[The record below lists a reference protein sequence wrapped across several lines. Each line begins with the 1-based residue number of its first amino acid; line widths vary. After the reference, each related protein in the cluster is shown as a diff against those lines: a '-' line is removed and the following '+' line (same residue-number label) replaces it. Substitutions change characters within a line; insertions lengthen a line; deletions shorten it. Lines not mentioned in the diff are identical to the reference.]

1 MRVFPRC
8 AAQCVYIYIYICHI
22 YIDVQTRISCFDW
35 AINAS
40 ITNPYAN
47 RRVRKSS
54 WLVESSPN
62 SSQQSAPYSGFPY
75 VFQFF
80 SHFPLTKR
88 TCFFPQSSGR
98 LSSHCSSCLAFSSPN
113 YLGWVCNMLKH
124 VETTT

>member
-1 MRVFPRC
+1 VCIYVYTLCMYVCMHIKLQMYACFSQMC
-8 AAQCVYIYIYICHI
+8 CTMCVHIYIYICHI

-88 TCFFPQSSGR
+88 TFFFPPK
-98 LSSHCSSCLAFSSPN
+98 A
-113 YLGWVCNMLKH
+113 
-124 VETTT
+124 VEDFPLTALPA